1 MLKSTLTNCNFNI
14 PLTKQKC
21 ARLFP
26 ATTIHCRS
34 PCRYYPQLLNK
45 PSQIQSYHS
54 NCNLKTKYFTRALTA
69 TAIPPATTNAIVSL
83 RSSRF
88 LDKHFAYLR
97 ATETCHLNSLVSS
110 KQFVKV
116 QKQFYRDYSTVSLG
130 APLKNSDAPLLAD
143 LCNRYRAILEH
154 NSADI
159 IGLEEYRKKSASGDC
174 RLLHNCCA
182 HRQAPGEGR
191 NMAAKEQFERLPTN
205 VVPRHYELFLQPD
218 LVAFSF
224 TGKTIVQINVSTNND
239 YSPLLFP
246 LPFRFVCFRAPRN
259 FRFHRICKY
268 ACVCVFVCIEFVTC
282 ANFGTDS
289 VNGM

>member
-1 MLKSTLTNCNFNI
+1 MLKYTLTNCNFNT

-34 PCRYYPQLLNK
+34 PCCYYPQILNK
-45 PSQIQSYHS
+45 PCQIQSYHS
-54 NCNLKTKYFTRALTA
+54 NCNLETTYFTRALTA
-69 TAIPPATTNAIVSL
+69 TATATTTTPATTNAFVPL
-83 RSSRF
+83 RSSRL

-97 ATETCHLNSLVSS
+97 ATETCHLNTLVSS

-130 APLKNSDAPLLAD
+130 APLKNSDAPLLGD

-159 IGLEEYRKKSASGDC
+159 IGSEEDRKKSASGNC
-174 RLLHNCCA
+174 RFLHNCCA
-182 HRQAPGEGR
+182 HRQAAGEGR
-191 NMAAKEQFERLPTN
+191 NMAAKEEFKRLPTN

-218 LVAFSF
+218 LKAFSF

-239 YSPLLFP
+239 SSPPSPLVPASISLRLFS
-246 LPFRFVCFRAPRN
+246 
-259 FRFHRICKY
+259 
-268 ACVCVFVCIEFVTC
+268 C
-282 ANFGTDS
+282 AS
-289 VNGM
+289 QLSLSPHM